1 MRVHAARVLLLLIT
15 GFCSLIS
22 VPQAA
27 TPDTALDAYRKR
39 NFRSSQNQYSELAK
53 QQPEDPRLRFNA
65 GAAAYRN
72 QDLTNAAAWFE
83 SVLGAPDLELQ
94 QRAYYN
100 LGNTRFREGE
110 RAQDAQQRMR
120 AWQESLQ
127 HFGSALKLNQA
138 DTNAAGNLSYVRQ
151 KLEELKQQMPPPQ
164 PQPQGDQGE
173 QDNSEN
179 QPDQPPQ
186 KGEPQD
192 QSEQQ
197 RQQQQQQAQSGEEQP
212 QPQDGQQGEPQ
223 QPEQADAGEPGKKPG
238 AEEQKQ
244 DQAQAAEQTGQA
256 DGQEN
261 AGESGEEFAA
271 AEGEPGQMSVV
282 QAERLLDQ
290 QKDDAKALLF
300 SGRGTNAPRSRLIRK
315 PW

>member
-1 MRVHAARVLLLLIT
+1 MLVASC
-15 GFCSLIS
+15 CSLVIA
-22 VPQAA
+22 PRAA

-39 NFRSSQNQYSELAK
+39 NFRSSQNQYSELAR
-53 QQPEDPRLRFNA
+53 QRPEDSRLRFNA

-72 QDLTNAAAWFE
+72 NDLTNAAAWFE

-151 KLEELKQQMPPPQ
+151 KLEELKEQMPPPQ
-164 PQPQGDQGE
+164 QQPQGDQGE
-173 QDNSEN
+173 QDKSEN

-186 KGEPQD
+186 NGEQGD

-197 RQQQQQQAQSGEEQP
+197 RQQQQAQSGEEQP
-212 QPQDGQQGEPQ
+212 PSQQGQQGEPQ
-223 QPEQADAGEPGKKPG
+223 QPEQSDAGDPGKKPG

-256 DGQEN
+256 DGKEN
-261 AGESGEEFAA
+261 AGESGEEFAV